1 MSDIERKQV
10 ENKRF
15 EVILPIITAE
25 LISFIMKEESLGED
39 DAINRLYATRLY
51 ELLEN
56 EKTKVWQYSTYMLLE
71 LYNREKAGELILP
84 EV

>member
-1 MSDIERKQV
+1 M

-15 EVILPIITAE
+15 EAILPIITAE

>member
-25 LISFIMKEESLGED
+25 LISFIMKEDSLGED

>member
-1 MSDIERKQV
+1 MSDTERKQV

-15 EVILPIITAE
+15 EAILPIITAE